1 MYPFAKTE
9 CQPSRLNTDVPT
21 VALVGMLS
29 PLANLLVGAATA
41 RRMAR
46 PMRNPCITRPSASD
60 WKASGSPRRLLHQQV
75 QAAVPPAAPSK
86 QHPKAKG
93 YWKNKKQAQ
102 GGYKPGSSGAHN
114 EVSILKAQ
122 VQQLQQQVNTKQN
135 YNQVPP
141 PASQAKTES
150 STGSQDEQGGQPAP
164 TTI

>member
-1 MYPFAKTE
+1 MHHTFLCFGLEGLRITT
-9 CQPSRLNTDVPT
+9 PSPPH
-21 VALVGMLS
+21 G
-29 PLANLLVGAATA
+29 G
-41 RRMAR
+41 
-46 PMRNPCITRPSASD
+46 
-60 WKASGSPRRLLHQQV
+60 HQA
-75 QAAVPPAAPSK
+75 QAAVPPTAPSK

-102 GGYKPGSSGAHN
+102 GGNKPGASGANN
-114 EVSILKAQ
+114 EISILKAQ

-150 STGSQDEQGGQPAP
+150 SAGSQDEQGGQPAP